1 MLAVQFTRFMLT
13 IQSITAEGEGL
24 NMIRELFSEYQ
35 KELDENLCFQSFD
48 DEMRDPLKKY
58 AAPKGALFLAYWNDD
73 VAGCIALKDLGN
85 GSCEMK
91 RLYVKPSF
99 RKHKIGEALSIHL
112 IAAAKGI
119 GYTSMKLDTLQ
130 KLQPAIHLY
139 KKLGFEETTAYYPN
153 PISGVVYME
162 KTL

>member
-13 IQSITAEGEGL
+13 IQSITAEGEEL
-24 NMIRELFSEYQ
+24 NMIRELFTEYQ

-48 DEMRDPLKKY
+48 DEVRDPLKKY
-58 AAPKGALFLAYWNDD
+58 ASPTGVLLLAYWNNA
-73 VAGCIALKDLGN
+73 VAGCIALKDIGD
-85 GSCEMK
+85 GFCEMK

-99 RKHKIGEALSIHL
+99 RKHKIGEALTRYL
-112 IAAAKGI
+112 IEAAKNI
-119 GYTSMKLDTLQ
+119 GYNSMKLDTLQ